1 MASLPRG
8 VRFGI
13 DVGKVR
19 IGVAQSDPDGLLAMP
34 VETVQRQV
42 DGAVSALCARIAE
55 ANPSC
60 IYVGLPL
67 SLNGGHTAST
77 EDAIALAREI
87 NDATGAHVQL
97 IDERLS
103 TVSAQSA
110 LHASG
115 KTTKTSR
122 GVVDQVAAVM
132 ILQQA
137 LDSER
142 AQGKVA
148 GISLDGFSSA
158 PGSVG

>member
-8 VRFGI
+8 IRFGI

-34 VETVQRQV
+34 VETVQRQEEGSV
-42 DGAVSALCARIAE
+42 ASLCARIAALE
-55 ANPSC
+55 PLC

-67 SLNGGHTAST
+67 SLNGAHTAST
-77 EDAIALAREI
+77 DDAISLAKVLH
-87 NDATGAHVQL
+87 DATGAQVQL

-115 KTTKTSR
+115 KTTKSSR
-122 GVVDQVAAVM
+122 AVVDQVAAVM

-137 LDSER
+137 LDTER
-142 AQGKVA
+142 AQGKTA
-148 GISLDGFSSA
+148 GLSLDGFSSSA
-158 PGSVG
+158 GSVD

>member
-1 MASLPRG
+1 VVSLPRG

-34 VETVQRQV
+34 VETVQRQE
-42 DGAVSALCARIAE
+42 DGSIAALCARIAE
-55 ANPSC
+55 SEPVC

-67 SLNGGHTAST
+67 SLNGSHTAST
-77 EDAIALAREI
+77 EDALALAREI
-87 NDATGAHVQL
+87 NDATGVQVQL

-103 TVSAQSA
+103 TVSAQAA

-115 KTTKTSR
+115 KTTKSSR

-137 LDSER
+137 LDTER
-142 AQGKVA
+142 AQSQAA
-148 GISLDGFSSA
+148 GISLDGFSSG
-158 PGSVG
+158 PGSVR

>member
-34 VETVQRQV
+34 VETVQRQE
-42 DGAVSALCARIAE
+42 DGSVEALCARIVQLE
-55 ANPSC
+55 PVF

-67 SLNGGHTAST
+67 SLDGSHTAST
-77 EDAIALAREI
+77 ADAIALAHVI
-87 NDATGAHVQL
+87 GAGTGVQVQL

-103 TVSAQSA
+103 TVSAQSV

-115 KTTKTSR
+115 KTTKSSR

-137 LDSER
+137 LDMER
-142 AQGKVA
+142 AQGKTA
-148 GISLDGFSSA
+148 GQSLDAFSSS

>member
-34 VETVQRQV
+34 VETVQRQE
-42 DGAVSALCARIAE
+42 DGAVSALCASIAE
-55 ANPSC
+55 TNPSC
-60 IYVGLPL
+60 VYVGLPL
-67 SLNGGHTAST
+67 SLNGAQTAST
-77 EDAIALAREI
+77 EDAIALARHI
-87 NDATGAHVQL
+87 NEATGAQVHL

-115 KTTKTSR
+115 KTTKSSR
-122 GVVDQVAAVM
+122 EVVDQVAAVM

-137 LDSER
+137 LDTER
-142 AQGKVA
+142 AQGKLA
-148 GISLDGFSSA
+148 GISVNGFSSS